1 MKRLIALFIYLSAL
15 QLVAEGSSY
24 NPLRIWYGQA
34 AKDWETQALPIGN
47 GELGG
52 MIFGGVEKEHIQFNV
67 DSLWTGDEN
76 LKGVYESPRQVKK
89 TGVEHMGNYQT
100 FGDLFIDLAPG
111 EVSNYQRDLNLSNA
125 VATVSFDRDG
135 VTYKREMFCSH
146 PDQVMVIRLTASK
159 PRSLTGRIR
168 LVDGGRGA
176 KTKLK
181 GQQLVFKGALSNG
194 LLYESRL
201 MMMKDGGSLLV
212 KGGNLIFKKANSVT
226 LFLVAATNYKMDRD
240 ANWRGPDP
248 TKMLKTRLKS
258 LSKKS
263 YETIKSEHISDYQ
276 YYFNRINFQLDPVD
290 EEIQE
295 MPTDKRIARCK
306 QDKEATDLGLEMLLF
321 QYGRYLLISS
331 SRPGTLPAN
340 LQGIWNKSNTPPW
353 HCDYHSNINLQM
365 NYWLAEVAGLPEM
378 AQPFFDMLVAGV
390 PVYREITLRKYGSVP
405 GFVTRMSINPF
416 GGSGWNWNIE
426 GTAWLAQHFWEHYA
440 FTQDKVFLRTIAW
453 PWLSNVSKFWLK
465 HLKKLPDGTLVAPN
479 VWSHE
484 HGPHE
489 DGTAHSEQLMW
500 DLFSNT
506 IAAGKILK
514 EDPAFLKK
522 VEEARSKLYE
532 PKVGSWGQLMEWM
545 EEKPKLEKSHHR
557 HTSHLF
563 AVYPGRQIS
572 RWKNPR
578 LARAAALSLK
588 TRGTVG
594 DSRRSWT
601 WPWRTALW
609 ARLGEAENAHN
620 MIKGLIQYNLMD
632 NMLTTHKPFQMDGN
646 FGITAAIAEMLLQ
659 SQEIDA
665 QTGNVVVELIPAL
678 PKAWKNGSISG
689 LRARGGLLVD
699 ISWRA
704 GKLIDVRIKSVKNT
718 PTSFLVRLK
727 RKTLKVNLKKDEAWR
742 FGK

>member
-1 MKRLIALFIYLSAL
+1 MKRIIVLFIYLFAS
-15 QLVAEGSSY
+15 QLFAEEGDY
-24 NPLRIWYGQA
+24 NPMRLWYDQP

-52 MIFGGVEKEHIQFNV
+52 MVFGGIAKEHIQFNV

-76 LKGVYESPRQVKK
+76 PKGVYENPRQVKK
-89 TGVEHMGNYQT
+89 TGVEHMGNYQS
-100 FGDLFIDLAPG
+100 FGDLFIDFAPG
-111 EVSNYQRDLNLSNA
+111 EGSDYQRDLDLKTA
-125 VATVSFDRDG
+125 IATVSFERDG

-146 PDQVMVIRLTASK
+146 PDKVMVIRLTASK

-168 LVDGGRGA
+168 LVDSRPNRG
-176 KTKLK
+176 KIEGKQIL
-181 GQQLVFKGALSNG
+181 FKGTLSNG
-194 LLYESRL
+194 MLYETRL
-201 MMMKDGGSLLV
+201 MMIKDGGNLQL
-212 KGGNLIFKKANSVT
+212 KAGNLIFKKANSVT
-226 LFLVAATNYKMDRD
+226 LFLVAETNYKMDRD
-240 ANWRGPDP
+240 SNWRGEDP
-248 TKMLKTRLKS
+248 SMKLKKRLKHLIS
-258 LSKKS
+258 KS
-263 YETIKSEHISDYQ
+263 YDEIKNAHIADYQ
-276 YYFNRINFQLDPVD
+276 RYFERVKFELDPVD

-295 MPTDKRIARCK
+295 MPIDKRIARCRE
-306 QDKEATDLGLEMLLF
+306 DKTATDLGLEMLLF

-365 NYWLAEVAGLPEM
+365 NYWLAETAGLPEM
-378 AQPFFDMLVAGV
+378 AQPYFDMLVAGV
-390 PVYREITLRKYGSVP
+390 PVYREITVRKYGAVP

-440 FTQDKVFLRTIAW
+440 FTQDKVFLQTTAW
-453 PWLSNVSKFWLK
+453 PWLRDVSQFWLK

-522 VEEARSKLYE
+522 LEAARSKLYE

-563 AVYPGRQIS
+563 AVYPGHQIS
-572 RWKNPR
+572 RWKTPK
-578 LARAAALSLK
+578 LAKAAALSLK

-646 FGITAAIAEMLLQ
+646 FGITAGITEMLLQ
-659 SQEIDA
+659 SHEIDA
-665 QTGNVVVELIPAL
+665 RTGNVVIELIPAL
-678 PKAWKNGSISG
+678 PKAWKNGSVTG
-689 LRARGGLLVD
+689 LRARGGLVID
-699 ISWRA
+699 MRWRA
-704 GKLIDVRIKSVKNT
+704 GKMVDAKIRSVNNT
-718 PTSFLVRLK
+718 PTSFIIRLGRTRLNERLGK
-727 RKTLKVNLKKDEAWR
+727 NQAWR